1 MTVRYS
7 VALLLFFLLV
17 PASLSYPHPDLQAL
31 LAFRSSVDPSGA
43 ALFSW
48 DPAVDPCSGAWLG
61 VTCSRGRV
69 VRLVLEGLRLAG
81 PVDALAL
88 FPTLSLLSLK
98 NNSFSSP
105 LHRLDFTLWR
115 PHLKL
120 LYLSH
125 NRFFGPFPFGLLQLR
140 HLHRLD
146 LAGNLLSGGI
156 PPEIGLLLPGLL
168 TLRLENNLLTGG
180 IPMSL
185 AAIVELSDLNVSHNR
200 LAGKIPGSLSSFPPS
215 SFAGNLDLCGDPL
228 PRRCLNPT
236 SRSHPMPKLGGG
248 RRRWNW
254 KSKWIWIAA
263 SLVAVAVTMLTAA
276 ALLRRRRERVEDSRG
291 GAGETGVER
300 EEKRRSRRRGNG
312 EGREGKMEFFEGCG
326 GVFGLE
332 ELMRG
337 SAEMLG
343 RGAVGSTY
351 RVVMESSGGEGVVVK
366 RVRRERR
373 RGKERRAE
381 GAEEG
386 LLREIGGW
394 RHPNVVSLRAYY
406 ADDHELLLV
415 YDYLPNGSLHNL
427 LHGNRGPGRTP
438 LEWTTRLRLAL
449 GAAKGLAFLHAAS
462 NSRLSHQHLTSS
474 NILVDDE
481 GDARISD
488 FGLLQLLAPPSSS
501 FNSASHI
508 AAPETLNSSSSS
520 RGTTQKCDAYSFG
533 VILLEI
539 LTGRPAEDGEISLP
553 QWVQTVVR
561 EEWTSEVFDTELLRY
576 KETEDEMFALLQV
589 ALLCVS
595 REPTDRPSMTMVYKM
610 IEDIRDRGS
619 RSRGSRSPSK
629 NDRSYESSSP
639 SLSEDAP
646 TFPGRYVF

>member
-1 MTVRYS
+1 MTVRHP
-7 VALLLFFLLV
+7 VALLLLFLLF
-17 PASLSYPHPDLQAL
+17 PASLSYPNPDLHAL
-31 LAFRSSVDPSGA
+31 LAFRTSVDPFGA
-43 ALFSW
+43 ALSSW

-61 VTCSRGRV
+61 VSCSGGHV
-69 VRLVLEGLRLAG
+69 TRLVLEGLRLAG
-81 PVDALAL
+81 PIDALAL
-88 FPTLSLLSLK
+88 LPTLSLLSLK

-125 NRFFGPFPFGLLQLR
+125 NRFSGPFPFGLLQLR

-146 LAGNLLSGGI
+146 LAGNLVSGGI

-180 IPMSL
+180 IPLSL
-185 AAIVELSDLNVSHNR
+185 AVVAELSDLNVSHNR

-215 SFAGNLDLCGDPL
+215 AFAGNLDLCGGPL
-228 PRRCLNPT
+228 SRRCFNPT
-236 SRSHPMPKLGGG
+236 ARSAPMPKLGGG
-248 RRRWNW
+248 RRRWKW
-254 KSKWIWIAA
+254 KSKWVWITAA
-263 SLVAVAVTMLTAA
+263 LVAGAMLTAA
-276 ALLRRRRERVEDSRG
+276 AVLLHRRRERIKESRG
-291 GAGETGVER
+291 GTGETGGER
-300 EEKRRSRRRGNG
+300 EEKRRSRRRGTG
-312 EGREGKMEFFEGCG
+312 EGKMEFFEGCSG
-326 GVFGLE
+326 EFGLD

-343 RGAVGSTY
+343 RGAMGSTY
-351 RVVMESSGGEGVVVK
+351 RVVMEGSGGEGVVVK

-373 RGKERRAE
+373 RGKERRGE
-381 GAEEG
+381 WTEEG

-394 RHPNVVSLRAYY
+394 THPNVVSLRAYY

-438 LEWTTRLRLAL
+438 LGWTTRLKLAL
-449 GAAKGLAFLHAAS
+449 GAAKGLAFLHGAS
-462 NSRLSHQHLTSS
+462 NSKLSHQHLTSS
-474 NILVDDE
+474 NILVDNE

-488 FGLLQLLAPPSSS
+488 FGLLQLLAPSFSSS
-501 FNSASHI
+501 NSASHI
-508 AAPETLNSSSSS
+508 VASKTLNSSSP
-520 RGTTQKCDAYSFG
+520 RGATQKCDVYSFG

-539 LTGRPAEDGEISLP
+539 LTGRPAEDGDISLA

-561 EEWTSEVFDTELLRY
+561 EEWTSEVFDTELLRN
-576 KETEDEMFALLQV
+576 KETEDEMFALLQL
-589 ALLCVS
+589 ALLCIA
-595 REPTDRPSMTMVYKM
+595 REPKDRPKMTMVYKM

-619 RSRGSRSPSK
+619 RSRGSRSPSQ
-629 NDRSYESSSP
+629 NDHSHESSSTCP
-639 SLSEDAP
+639 SEDAP
-646 TFPGRYVF
+646 AFACREVF